1 MNSINSHLISTVH
14 DLAMDAVTGKSRE
27 KSDTF
32 SALTPDSRS
41 DSRAS
46 ERTLFNM
53 SDTEL
58 EDRSKSKDLEKD
70 AADGITPQ
78 TPIVVT
84 KDHAAPDP
92 LARAKMLMWMGI
104 NTLATVFI
112 VRRPCIV

>member
-1 MNSINSHLISTVH
+1 
-14 DLAMDAVTGKSRE
+14 MDAVTGKSRE

>member
-1 MNSINSHLISTVH
+1 MDSIISCLIPTVH
-14 DLAMDAVTGKSRE
+14 DLAMDAVTGKYRE

-32 SALTPDSRS
+32 SGLTPDSRS
-41 DSRAS
+41 DSQTS

-70 AADGITPQ
+70 AAHGITAQ
-78 TPIVVT
+78 TPTVIT

-92 LARAKMLMWMGI
+92 LARAKMLMWMAI

-112 VRRPCIV
+112 VRRPSI